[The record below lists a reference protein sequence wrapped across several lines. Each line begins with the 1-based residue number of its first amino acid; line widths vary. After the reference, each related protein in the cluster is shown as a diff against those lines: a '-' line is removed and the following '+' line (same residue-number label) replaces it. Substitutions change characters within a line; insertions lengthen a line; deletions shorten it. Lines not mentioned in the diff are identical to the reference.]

1 MTKLRANLIMKTCGP
16 PMSFF
21 LLEATQ
27 EALMGSEN
35 TCYERWGLPTNI
47 ESYGGFLEVFY

>member
-1 MTKLRANLIMKTCGP
+1 MTKLRASLFIKTYEP
-16 PMSFF
+16 PMRA

-35 TCYERWGLPTNI
+35 TDI
-47 ESYGGFLEVFY
+47 ESYGDILLTKNSMNTVGF